1 MKKTPWRVSLKMS
14 ATSRGEVLA
23 QARARYEKRG
33 KEGRSR
39 LLDEVCALCG
49 YERKYAMK
57 VLGGKRPLV
66 GSGVRRGGSPA
77 RYGAAE
83 REVVKAIWLRAEQ
96 PCGKRLKPTL
106 ELWLPYHEK
115 RNGALSKALR
125 SRVLEAS
132 AATLD
137 RLLAPCRVSLGS
149 RGRCGT
155 RPGTL
160 LRSQIPIRTEH
171 WDVSGPGFIEADTVA
186 HCGESMAGEFCWSIT
201 ATDVHTQWTE
211 TRAVPNRSQATV
223 SARIAQIEASLP
235 FPILG
240 FDTDNGGEFLNWHL
254 LAYFGKRNKP
264 VHFTRSRAY
273 RKNDNARVEQKNWTH
288 VRQLVG
294 YGRLEGERVAE
305 LLDALYREE
314 WSWFRNFFCPVMKHL
329 RTEIKGSRKRRIYDK
344 AATPFERLKAS
355 GAVAPE
361 QMVRLEKL
369 RATLDPFVLK
379 EIIEQKLR
387 TILRHQVRRSHLE
400 RAA

>member
-1 MKKTPWRVSLKMS
+1 MS
-14 ATSRGEVLA
+14 VISRGEVLA

-49 YERKYAMK
+49 YERKYAIK
-57 VLGGKRPLV
+57 VLGGKRPIV
-66 GSGVRRGGSPA
+66 GRSGRRRGGSPA

-83 REVVKAIWLRAEQ
+83 REVIKFIWLRAEQ

-106 ELWLPYHEK
+106 ALWLPHYERQK
-115 RNGALSKALR
+115 GALSQALR
-125 SRVLEAS
+125 SSVRQAS
-132 AATLD
+132 VATLD

-149 RGRCGT
+149 RGRSGT

-171 WDVSGPGFIEADTVA
+171 WDVSAPGFIEADSVA

-211 TRAVPNRSQATV
+211 SRAVPNKSQAAV
-223 SARIAQIEASLP
+223 MERIRQIEASLP
-235 FPILG
+235 FPLLG

-254 LAYFGKRNKP
+254 LAYFGKRSRP

-305 LLDALYREE
+305 LLDDLYRNE
-314 WSWFRNFFCPVMKHL
+314 WSAFRNFFCPVMKHL
-329 RTEIKGSRKRRIYDK
+329 RTERKGSQKKRVYDEP
-344 AATPFERLKAS
+344 ATPFERLKRS
-355 GAVAPE
+355 GQVDPA
-361 QMVRLEKL
+361 QLMGLEKL
-369 RATLDPFVLK
+369 LATLDPFALK
-379 EIIEQKLR
+379 EKIEHKLR
-387 TILRHQVRRSHLE
+387 VILRHQVRHPRFE

>member
-1 MKKTPWRVSLKMS
+1 MS
-14 ATSRGEVLA
+14 AISRGEVLA

-33 KEGRSR
+33 REGRSR

-49 YERKYAMK
+49 YERKYAIK
-57 VLGGKRPLV
+57 VLGGKRPIV
-66 GSGVRRGGSPA
+66 GSGRRRRGGWPA

-83 REVVKAIWLRAEQ
+83 REVIKAIWLAAEQ
-96 PCGKRLKPTL
+96 PCGKRLKPAL
-106 ELWLPYHEK
+106 ELWLPHYEK
-115 RNGALSKALR
+115 RHGRLPEALR
-125 SRVLEAS
+125 SSVLKVS

-137 RLLAPCRVSLGS
+137 RLLAPCRISLGS

-211 TRAVPNRSQATV
+211 SRAVPNRSQAAV
-223 SARIAQIEASLP
+223 MERIAQIEARLP

-254 LAYFGKRNKP
+254 QAYFGKRNKP

-294 YGRLEGERVAE
+294 YGRLEGEPVAE
-305 LLDALYREE
+305 LLDALYRQE
-314 WSWFRNFFCPVMKHL
+314 WSAFRNFFCPVMKHL
-329 RTEIKGSRKRRIYDK
+329 RTEIKGSLRRRIYDK
-344 AATPFERLKAS
+344 PATPFERLKAC
-355 GAVAPE
+355 GQVEPAQIA
-361 QMVRLEKL
+361 RLEKL
-369 RATLDPFVLK
+369 LATLDPFTLK
-379 EIIEQKLR
+379 EKIEQKLR
-387 TILRHQVRRSHLE
+387 VILRHEVRRP
-400 RAA
+400 RFDQAA